1 MGKKWFCLFMAA
13 VILCL
18 TSVGA
23 KASSESI
30 SSGTVVYQLSEQEV
44 EAEHQRQL
52 EEQISAL
59 GIEEG
64 EYFIVKDGI
73 EPLNDIS
80 EYKTEYSDTKY
91 QTISGYAGNQPPGG
105 VSIPQG
111 GSIYY
116 SPDGGGEKSFT
127 VSFGGGYGSVAISL
141 PLGVRTSGVAGYSA
155 NVSGPGYWKLWV
167 DNQYSVRAYIMYKK
181 EYYSDGAF
189 GYTWKKFSSGFTK
202 SLYRVRL
209 TPIKQGS

>member
-1 MGKKWFCLFMAA
+1 MRKNWLCLFMAA

-18 TSVGA
+18 TSVEA

-30 SSGTVVYQLSEQEV
+30 SGGRVVYQLSKREV
-44 EAEHQRQL
+44 AAEHQRQL

-59 GIEEG
+59 EMEEG
-64 EYFIVKDGI
+64 EYFIVRTKI
-73 EPLNDIS
+73 QPLNDIS
-80 EYKTEYSDTKY
+80 EYKTEYSATKY
-91 QTISGYAGNQPPGG
+91 QTISGYAGNQPSGG

-116 SPDGGGEKSFT
+116 SPNGGGEKSFT
-127 VSFGGGYGSVAISL
+127 ISFGGAYGSVGISL
-141 PLGVRTSGVAGYSA
+141 PLGVRTSGVSGYSA

-167 DNQYSVRAYIMYKK
+167 DNQYSVRAYIIYKK

-189 GYTWKKFSSGFTK
+189 GYTWKKFSSGSTK
-202 SLYRVRL
+202 ALYRVSL
-209 TPIKQGS
+209 TPIKQG